1 VLPAAAYGHG
11 TLEANKIRTAR
22 DFTYVVSELPSYPA
36 GTDVGTQP
44 RLIGHAGDHMFFF
57 DPVKIAVVVGKIE
70 SGKFLILKQYETP
83 KNITEAQA
91 TTSFNKT
98 NAGKPTPAL

>member
-1 VLPAAAYGHG
+1 
-11 TLEANKIRTAR
+11 
-22 DFTYVVSELPSYPA
+22 
-36 GTDVGTQP
+36 
-44 RLIGHAGDHMFFF
+44 MFFF